1 MDRLFLDTNIVLDL
15 IEKREPFVHEAVL
28 LFQLAKD
35 GECQLLV
42 SDLTF
47 VNIAYITRKVYPKE
61 RLYSVLSKLSLFL
74 TIVDGGASA
83 VESAISL
90 KADDFEDAVQYFE
103 AYKADADYIITR
115 NKKDFSFSQLKVF
128 TPKEYL
134 FLKHI
139 A

>member
-47 VNIAYITRKVYPKE
+47 VNIAYI
-61 RLYSVLSKLSLFL
+61 
-74 TIVDGGASA
+74 
-83 VESAISL
+83 IS
-90 KADDFEDAVQYFE
+90 
-103 AYKADADYIITR
+103 
-115 NKKDFSFSQLKVF
+115 
-128 TPKEYL
+128 
-134 FLKHI
+134 
-139 A
+139 